1 MCVTEGRCHTCLV
14 NLLMLTGL
22 KSWPHDMVPEDGLLC
37 KNLFFSAGLSKLQL
51 TFFLLSQTGSLQPN
65 WRVNTHLLSSSSN
78 WISKDHL
85 LPPLQLR
92 ISFRLHFLYSFSII
106 YDFSLSYTK
115 TVHGSC
121 QLIPMQTG
129 EAQWER
135 FLSAT
140 CADCLAVCWVEHW
153 SKAAQRSSEAS
164 VKCQL
169 CSQYH
174 S

>member
-1 MCVTEGRCHTCLV
+1 MWSLKMDYCVKPCS
-14 NLLMLTGL
+14 LLQDWA
-22 KSWPHDMVPEDGLLC
+22 S
-37 KNLFFSAGLSKLQL
+37 LQL
-51 TFFLLSQTGSLQPN
+51 TFFPSSQTGSLRPS
-65 WRVNTHLLSSSSN
+65 WRVNTHLLSPSSN

-92 ISFRLHFLYSFSII
+92 FSFRLHFLYSFSII

-115 TVHGSC
+115 IVHHSC
-121 QLIPMQTG
+121 QLMPMQTG
-129 EAQWER
+129 KVQWEW

-140 CADCLAVCWVEHW
+140 RADCLAVWWVERW
-153 SKAAQRSSEAS
+153 SKAAQWGSGAS

>member
-1 MCVTEGRCHTCLV
+1 MWSLKIDYCIKPSS
-14 NLLMLTGL
+14 LLQDW
-22 KSWPHDMVPEDGLLC
+22 S
-37 KNLFFSAGLSKLQL
+37 NLQL
-51 TFFLLSQTGSLQPN
+51 TFFFPLSQTGSLHPS
-65 WRVNTHLLSSSSN
+65 WRMNTHLLSSSSK
-78 WISKDHL
+78 WIPEDHL

-106 YDFSLSYTK
+106 CDFSLSYTK
-115 TVHGSC
+115 TVHDSR

-153 SKAAQRSSEAS
+153 SKAAQRGSGAS

-174 S
+174 G